1 MLPPSGGTEPPAIP
15 PRRVL
20 RSGRDDAADL
30 GVRSGDPSQAA
41 MPSDAGAFGD
51 MALAWIQN
59 DVGNGQIFN
68 RHASLAEVMITTDT

>member
-1 MLPPSGGTEPPAIP
+1 
-15 PRRVL
+15 
-20 RSGRDDAADL
+20 
-30 GVRSGDPSQAA
+30 